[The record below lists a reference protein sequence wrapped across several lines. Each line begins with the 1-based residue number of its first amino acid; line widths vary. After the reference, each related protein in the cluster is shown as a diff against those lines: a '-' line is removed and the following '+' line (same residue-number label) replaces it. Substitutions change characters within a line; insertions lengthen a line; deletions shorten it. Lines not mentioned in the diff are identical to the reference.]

1 MKEKQ
6 GTEELYEFDD
16 EFRDSIATVDK
27 EGKRVWVYP
36 KKPSGRFHNYRIIVT
51 IVLLGILFAG
61 PFLRIGGQPF
71 LMLNFFER
79 KFVILGKVF
88 WPQDFI
94 LLALLLIT
102 FFVFIILFTVIFGR
116 IWCGWACPQTLFME
130 MVFRKIEYWIEGDA
144 NQQRKLNKG
153 PWNAEKMRK
162 KGLKHLIFFLISLL
176 IAHTVMAYLIGTE
189 EVKEIISQPP
199 SAHLTGFIGLMAFTA
214 VFYWVFAY
222 FREQACVAVCP
233 YGRLQGVLLDK
244 KSIVIMYDWLRG
256 EPRGKL
262 KKGEAQPHLG
272 DCIDCKLCVHACPT
286 GIDIRNGT
294 QLECV
299 NCTACI
305 DACDEV
311 MVKVNKPKGLIRYA
325 SHESITENKQQL
337 FNTRVKAYSVV
348 LLILVSVLSVALLTR
363 SEVETTIVKVPGQL
377 FQRQPEGRISNLLNI
392 QFVNKTARDMSM
404 RLEVSGA
411 EGAEISH
418 VGQGSMTVP
427 ANSLEEGVFFIS
439 IPEEELSGMQTDL
452 VIKIYGNGELIE
464 EKPVK
469 FLGPANLNN

>member
-1 MKEKQ
+1 MQE
-6 GTEELYEFDD
+6 TEGLYEFDE
-16 EFRDSIATVDK
+16 EFRDSIATVDA

-36 KKPSGRFHNYRIIVT
+36 KKPSGRLHNYRIIVT

-61 PFLRIGGQPF
+61 PFITIGGQPF

-79 KFVILGKVF
+79 KFVILGNVF
-88 WPQDFI
+88 WPQDFV

-144 NQQRKLNKG
+144 NRQRKLDKA
-153 PWNAEKMRK
+153 PWTMEKIWK
-162 KGLKHLIFFLISLL
+162 KGLKHVIFISIAVL
-176 IAHTVMAYLIGTE
+176 IAHTVMAYLIGIE
-189 EVKEIISQPP
+189 EVKEIVSQPP
-199 SAHLTGFIGLMAFTA
+199 SAHLSGFIGLLAFTG

-256 EPRGKL
+256 EPRGKI
-262 KKGEAQPHLG
+262 KKGEEQPESG

-299 NCTACI
+299 NCTACV

-325 SHESITENKQQL
+325 SHDSITEKKENL

-348 LLILVSVLSVALLTR
+348 LLILVSILSVALLTR

-377 FQRQPEGRISNLLNI
+377 FQRQPDNRISNLLNI
-392 QFVNKTARDMSM
+392 QFVNKTADAMTM
-404 RLEVSGA
+404 TLEVTGVG
-411 EGAEISH
+411 GAEINH
-418 VGQGSMTVP
+418 VGEGSMEVP
-427 ANSLEEGVFFIS
+427 ANELKEGIYFIS
-439 IPEEELSGMQTDL
+439 IPEAELSGMQTDL
-452 VIKIYGNGELIE
+452 VIKIYGNQELIE
-464 EKPVK
+464 EKPIK
-469 FLGPANLNN
+469 FLGPASLNQ